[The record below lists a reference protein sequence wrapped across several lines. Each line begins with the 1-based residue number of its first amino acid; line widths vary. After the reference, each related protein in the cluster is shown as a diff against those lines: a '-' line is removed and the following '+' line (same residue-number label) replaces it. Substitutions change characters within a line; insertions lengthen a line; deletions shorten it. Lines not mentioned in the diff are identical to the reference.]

1 MTNKLQLM
9 CMHSMRAP
17 PLYCQCAP
25 SFLATTS
32 RRKYISF
39 EGERGCLAGP
49 TRRMLVTQVTGHSL
63 HRLNWL
69 RMLIPFKSIYRT
81 HFLDIS
87 RKQRREGI
95 GIQGPYFTN
104 DTFYR

>member
-1 MTNKLQLM
+1 MTNELQLM

-32 RRKYISF
+32 RRKYISIGRR
-39 EGERGCLAGP
+39 EEVLAGQ
-49 TRRMLVTQVTGHSL
+49 TRMLVTQVTGHSL

-81 HFLDIS
+81 HFLDIG
-87 RKQRREGI
+87 RMQRREGI